1 MKKCIALILA
11 LFMFLP
17 GAVAESNPETDVVWY
32 AIIVATQEQSVPV
45 SAYGIDAKLILRED
59 GTCVSE
65 NTSQSGSY
73 TIKGTFEW
81 QENTLIVSFPEM
93 ADAQYTLD
101 DEGYLRY
108 TGASSVTF
116 YTDNPE
122 EYAQYVPRQVTAP
135 EPVAAET
142 EEAFLG
148 LWTLKTVFFRDAQYT
163 PEEAGIQ
170 LALNI
175 GQGHISLFDSIS
187 MENQLADYDTEFV
200 QQGLHFLM
208 EEGTDE
214 EHVLSMLYLT
224 EDGEIMTTYLNSHDE
239 PLIQVFMPAE
249 AAE

>member
-1 MKKCIALILA
+1 MKKCIALTLV

-17 GAVAESNPETDVVWY
+17 GVVAESNPETDVVWY
-32 AIIVATQEQSVPV
+32 AIVVATQEKSVPV
-45 SAYGIDAKLILRED
+45 SSYGIEAKLILHAD

-65 NTSQSGSY
+65 NISQKESY
-73 TIKGTFEW
+73 AMTGTYEW
-81 QENTLIVSFPEM
+81 QENTLIVSLPEM
-93 ADAQYTLD
+93 PDAQYTLD

-116 YTDNPE
+116 YTNDPS
-122 EYAQYVPRQVTAP
+122 EYAQYAPQQATMP

-148 LWTLKTVFFRDAQYT
+148 LWTLKTIYFRDAQYT
-163 PEEAGIQ
+163 PEEANLQ

-175 GQGHISLFDSIS
+175 EQGHISLFDSTS

-200 QQGLHFLM
+200 QQGLHFLL

-214 EHVLSMLYLT
+214 EHVFSTLYLT
-224 EDGEIMTTYLNSHDE
+224 QDGEIMTKYLNSNDE
-239 PLIQVFMPAE
+239 PLIQVFVPAE
-249 AAE
+249 PAK